1 MAFFLLELIPELIET
16 GVELAEVADVEPFLG
31 QGLDEIPGWIESAE
45 EYLGDVPDLSYRAG
59 DVAVS
64 EEASFAE
71 QSLATGMTVGLGIA
85 GYASSTSSGGGS
97 TLGSPEIAYP
107 GSPRS
112 NVPSTGPIGF
122 PKTKMSF
129 VGLKS
134 VRGRKTIDH
143 PHVKKVKVSHKL
155 KEKIQK
161 VIDQKYC
168 HGAITNYYGGG
179 WMEVTSDNQQS
190 VYGGAGDRLCESN
203 EGWCF
208 TVTQY
213 LKALN
218 GLFAGVK
225 PCNSAASLSPYAPK
239 DGSGVTLGGTPFPY
253 QNVQFKVH
261 NSWVHYR
268 FKNITPHPVFVLMFV
283 CAPKK
288 KGSWIEGNG
297 SLVYTNNSSTVA
309 DLETFP
315 SANSAWINACS
326 EDVTQGWYI
335 QGINGSQPYGTPIPS
350 TPVNPS
356 VTDLF
361 NTPTSS
367 KTFMNTYG
375 VETVTLYL
383 LPGQVMEHRIQG
395 PKDLEI
401 DTSKMFYGQTS
412 VFQNIQKFSRSVIC
426 AVYTDLNASVLGVPP
441 AGTGF
446 STGRFADKTDTPTHS
461 GFTICTERIEHY
473 SILCPE
479 QAGGT
484 FGSSTAS
491 GVVYDLDRRRPVHQ
505 KNYYQVNNS
514 GSTIDV
520 STANPVQPM
529 GDVTTDP

>member
-71 QSLATGMTVGLGIA
+71 QSLATGMTVGLGIG
-85 GYASSTSSGGGS
+85 GYSSSTSSGGGS

-239 DGSGVTLGGTPFPY
+239 DGSGVTLG
-253 QNVQFKVH
+253 VR
-261 NSWVHYR
+261 R
-268 FKNITPHPVFVLMFV
+268 FLI
-283 CAPKK
+283 
-288 KGSWIEGNG
+288 
-297 SLVYTNNSSTVA
+297 
-309 DLETFP
+309 
-315 SANSAWINACS
+315 
-326 EDVTQGWYI
+326 
-335 QGINGSQPYGTPIPS
+335 
-350 TPVNPS
+350 
-356 VTDLF
+356 
-361 NTPTSS
+361 
-367 KTFMNTYG
+367 KTFSLRCTIHGYIIG
-375 VETVTLYL
+375 LRIL
-383 LPGQVMEHRIQG
+383 LRIRCLFKCLCVLPRKRAVGLKGMEVWFIRIIPVPLLIWRRFQVLILRGLMLVMRMSLKGGIFRALMVRSHMALLFLLRLLTHLLRIC
-395 PKDLEI
+395 L
-401 DTSKMFYGQTS
+401 
-412 VFQNIQKFSRSVIC
+412 
-426 AVYTDLNASVLGVPP
+426 
-441 AGTGF
+441 
-446 STGRFADKTDTPTHS
+446 
-461 GFTICTERIEHY
+461 
-473 SILCPE
+473 IL
-479 QAGGT
+479 
-484 FGSSTAS
+484 
-491 GVVYDLDRRRPVHQ
+491 LLRRRLL
-505 KNYYQVNNS
+505 
-514 GSTIDV
+514 
-520 STANPVQPM
+520 
-529 GDVTTDP
+529 